1 MSTSSTFAELWSHD
15 AKHRVRL
22 LFLSVDGRRCRARVA
37 RQDAARLHRVLE
49 TLTPPAGAAELEI
62 IPGGLKDFVSDAE
75 RRLLLESYR
84 SLPGADDTAWAC
96 AVALG
101 L

>member
-1 MSTSSTFAELWSHD
+1 MESEELHVVALIPLSTD
-15 AKHRVRL
+15 MC
-22 LFLSVDGRRCRARVA
+22 RRRARVA

-96 AVALG
+96 ATALG